1 MVGYRR
7 RKTIRTYDIKI
18 IKLKINIMKEL
29 ITFFIFVLIVQ
40 QSFSQI
46 SATTTT
52 GKKVTLN
59 NDGTWVYSD
68 GLTAGTSI
76 DNDCEKNEYGEFNFH
91 NNTDKDIYVVVAK
104 NSFERFRFKISAGK
118 SKLLKSVK
126 IVKPGFNNDRYSYKV
141 LLEEPMGDVQYDR
154 LSYKTNGDI
163 YVKVCQTVDVN
174 IDDF

>member
-7 RKTIRTYDIKI
+7 RKTIRTNDIKN
-18 IKLKINIMKEL
+18 IKLKINIMIKT
-29 ITFFIFVLIVQ
+29 ITILIFVVSVQ

-46 SATTTT
+46 PATTLT
-52 GKKVTLN
+52 GKKITLN
-59 NDGTWVYSD
+59 SDGTWVYSD
-68 GLTAGTSI
+68 GLTAGTSV
-76 DNDCEKNEYGEFNFH
+76 DNDCEVNGYGTFNFH
-91 NNTDKDIYVVVAK
+91 NNTDQDIYVVVAK

-126 IVKPGFNNDRYSYKV
+126 IVKPGFNNERYSYKV

-154 LSYKTNGDI
+154 LSYKINGDI